1 MRVVVT
7 QIAGL
12 FWNSYLSYKTQT
24 KLDVYATC
32 NFMVIRMQ
40 AAERHLRPPTP
51 ILRAVV
57 SCVFR
62 LVRTVAT
69 AVPQETPAKMSPHES
84 NHALYQAAISR
95 LNSLQTNTQT
105 LEKLR
110 EKRHLFQESNVPECV
125 EIMRKCGIEPE
136 DINGLNVIHVSGTK
150 GKGSTCAFVESMLR
164 SLGYKTGFYSSP
176 HLVHARER
184 IRINGKP
191 ISERAFAEN
200 LFSVYDRI
208 VKAVQESDHLS
219 MPAYF
224 KFLTILAFDVFVR
237 EKVDVAIIEVGIG
250 GQYDCTNVI
259 EKPIVTAITT
269 LDYDHTSLLGNSL
282 KEIAWH
288 KAGIFKYAA
297 PAIVSDIAPVSYE
310 VMRARAKERQVSTL
324 AISPPLSS
332 YDIAQDL
339 HAGIAGHGWNGWEQE
354 TFSRKN
360 DGVSGK
366 PFSVPKVLLQAIESC
381 HWPGRSQVVHSN
393 IGNFYLDGAHT
404 PKSIEMC
411 AARFAGAVPE
421 KKADCKR
428 VLLFHCTAD
437 RKPETLLPYLKPL
450 HFDYAL
456 FCPTVVS
463 RTQDGKSDMTNFNQ
477 NVEQACKRS
486 IEASETWTTI
496 DSNTECH
503 TFPCI
508 QSSIRWLE
516 QQHQPGQLDVLVTG
530 SLHLVGGVLSLVDP
544 ESAV

>member
-1 MRVVVT
+1 
-7 QIAGL
+7 
-12 FWNSYLSYKTQT
+12 
-24 KLDVYATC
+24 
-32 NFMVIRMQ
+32 MQ

-136 DINGLNVIHVSGTK
+136 EINGLNVIHVSGTK

-224 KFLTILAFDVFVR
+224 KFLTILAFDVFAR

-288 KAGIFKYAA
+288 KAGIFKYDA
-297 PAIVSDIAPVSYE
+297 PAIVSDVAPVSYE

-339 HAGIAGHGWNGWEQE
+339 HAGIAGEHQTHNISLALQAVRTWLERMGTGDIFAEERWCP
-354 TFSRKN
+354 
-360 DGVSGK
+360 GK

-411 AARFAGAVPE
+411 AAWFAGAVPE
-421 KKADCKR
+421 KKADRKR

-516 QQHQPGQLDVLVTG
+516 QQHQNGQLDVLVTG